1 MKQKGRYKK
10 RKKSNQSESAERRSA
25 ACDEHRRRDGKR
37 RACGVGAE
45 RSVEVFHWDAGHR
58 ECDLQDDELQEKG
71 AYRTGIRPA
80 PGEDDAFNLYGRR

>member
-1 MKQKGRYKK
+1 MEKISINPK
-10 RKKSNQSESAERRSA
+10 A
-25 ACDEHRRRDGKR
+25 RRDEALHAMSAGEVLCCAAGK
-37 RACGVGAE
+37 
-45 RSVEVFHWDAGHR
+45 R

>member
-1 MKQKGRYKK
+1 MSTGEETGSGVR
-10 RKKSNQSESAERRSA
+10 A
-25 ACDEHRRRDGKR
+25 AW
-37 RACGVGAE
+37 AL
-45 RSVEVFHWDAGHR
+45 SVPSKFFHWDAGNR